1 MEKLRKGL
9 FPFII
14 ALSALSVSLSAAF
27 YSVSGLGKLFA
38 GASTQVII
46 MASSLEIAKLVI
58 ASLLYQYWDTLNK
71 VLRAYLAIATVVLML
86 ITSMGIYGFLSGA
99 YQETANRAGTV
110 DAQVTLLETKKAN
123 LVGQRDLL
131 TKEKEALVTSMS
143 NLQSGL
149 ANNKTSYVDKKGNLI
164 QSSSSANRKSL
175 EKQLESSTTRQD
187 NLNIKLDDVNNKIF
201 ELDNQIVEVKTGSD
215 IAAELGPLKYISG
228 LTGTPMDQIVNYLL
242 LIIIFVFDP
251 LAISLVIAANFAFAQ
266 LKPKETLY
274 EDKAY
279 HDEVKEWD
287 VTLQDGLDDEDDDY
301 PEPNEALKEAAERYK
316 ELKNQ
321 GEIQEE
327 PIRLAEEKILE
338 EDWKIVDEAG
348 KEIKDQPEQV
358 KIVKILQKTPSRM
371 RVQYSNG
378 KEGWVSKNIK
388 PDEDNSIRYL

>member
-71 VLRAYLAIATVVLML
+71 VLRAYLSIATIVLML

-123 LVGQRDLL
+123 LEGQRDLL
-131 TKEKEALVTSMS
+131 TKEKEALVNSMTS
-143 NLQSGL
+143 LQSGL

-187 NLNIKLDDVNNKIF
+187 NLNVKLDDVNNKIF
-201 ELDNQIVEVKTGSD
+201 ELDNQIVEAKTGSD

-279 HDEVKEWD
+279 HEEIKEWD
-287 VTLQDGLDDEDDDY
+287 ATLADGLDDDEDY

-327 PIRLAEEKILE
+327 PIRLAEEKVLE

-348 KEIKDQPEQV
+348 KEIKEQPEQV

-378 KEGWVSKNIK
+378 KEGWVSKSVK
-388 PDEDNSIRYL
+388 PDDDNSIRYL

>member
-1 MEKLRKGL
+1 MEKLRKGI

-14 ALSALSVSLSAAF
+14 AFSALSVSLSAAF

-38 GASTQVII
+38 GASLQVII
-46 MASSLEIAKLVI
+46 MASSLEVAKLVI

-71 VLRAYLAIATVVLML
+71 VLRAYLSIATIVLML

-110 DAQVTLLETKKAN
+110 DAQVTLLETKRTN
-123 LVGQRDLL
+123 YIGQRDLL
-131 TKEKEALVTSMS
+131 VKEKEGLVTSMTS
-143 NLQSGL
+143 LQSGL

-164 QSSSSANRKSL
+164 QSSSSADRKSL
-175 EKQLESSTTRQD
+175 ERQLDASNTRQES
-187 NLNIKLDDVNNKIF
+187 LNVKLDDINTKIF
-201 ELDNQIVEVKTGSD
+201 ELDNQIIEVKTGSD

-279 HDEVKEWD
+279 HEEIKEWD
-287 VTLQDGLDDEDDDY
+287 VTLADGLDDED
-301 PEPNEALKEAAERYK
+301 EVPNEALMQAAERYREIK
-316 ELKNQ
+316 KQ

-327 PIRLAEEKILE
+327 PIRLEEEKLLE
-338 EDWKIVDEAG
+338 EDWKIVDESG
-348 KEIKDQPEQV
+348 REIKDHPEQI
-358 KIVKILQKTPSRM
+358 KIVRILQKTPSRM

-378 KEGWVSKNIK
+378 KEGWVTKNTK
-388 PDEDNSIRYL
+388 PEDDNTIRYM

>member
-1 MEKLRKGL
+1 MEKLRKGI

-14 ALSALSVSLSAAF
+14 AFSALSVSLSAAF

-38 GASTQVII
+38 GASLQVII
-46 MASSLEIAKLVI
+46 MASSLEVAKLVI

-71 VLRAYLAIATVVLML
+71 VLRAYLSIATVILML

-123 LVGQRDLL
+123 YIGQRDLL
-131 TKEKEALVTSMS
+131 VKEKEGLVTSMTS
-143 NLQSGL
+143 LQSGL

-164 QSSSSANRKSL
+164 QSSNSADRKSL
-175 EKQLESSTTRQD
+175 ERQLDASSTRQES
-187 NLNIKLDDVNNKIF
+187 LNTKLDDINTKIF
-201 ELDNQIVEVKTGSD
+201 DLDNQIIEVKTGSD
-215 IAAELGPLKYISG
+215 IASELGPLKYISG

-279 HDEVKEWD
+279 HEEMKDWD
-287 VTLQDGLDDEDDDY
+287 VTLADGLDDED
-301 PEPNEALKEAAERYK
+301 EVPNEALIQAAERYK
-316 ELKNQ
+316 ESKKQ

-327 PIRLAEEKILE
+327 PIRLAEEKVLE
-338 EDWKIVDEAG
+338 EDWKIVDESG
-348 KEIKDQPEQV
+348 KEIKDQPEQI
-358 KIVKILQKTPSRM
+358 KIVRILQKTPSRM

-378 KEGWVSKNIK
+378 KEGWVTKNIK
-388 PDEDNSIRYL
+388 PEDDNTIRYL

>member
-1 MEKLRKGL
+1 MEKLRKGI

-14 ALSALSVSLSAAF
+14 AFSALSVSLSAAF

-38 GASTQVII
+38 GASLQVII
-46 MASSLEIAKLVI
+46 MASSLEVAKLVI

-71 VLRAYLAIATVVLML
+71 VLRAYLSIATIVLML

-110 DAQVTLLETKKAN
+110 DAQVTLLETKRTN
-123 LVGQRDLL
+123 YIGQRDLL
-131 TKEKEALVTSMS
+131 VKEKEGLVTSMTS
-143 NLQSGL
+143 LQSGL

-164 QSSSSANRKSL
+164 QSSSSADRKSL
-175 EKQLESSTTRQD
+175 ERQLDASNTRQES
-187 NLNIKLDDVNNKIF
+187 LNVKLDDINTKIF
-201 ELDNQIVEVKTGSD
+201 ELDNQIIEVKTGSD

-287 VTLQDGLDDEDDDY
+287 VTLADGLDDED
-301 PEPNEALKEAAERYK
+301 EVPNEALVQAAERYK
-316 ELKNQ
+316 EIKKQ

-327 PIRLAEEKILE
+327 PIRLAEEKVLE
-338 EDWKIVDEAG
+338 EDWKIVDESG
-348 KEIKDQPEQV
+348 KEIKDQPEQI
-358 KIVKILQKTPSRM
+358 KIVRILQKTPSRM

-378 KEGWVSKNIK
+378 KEGWVTKNTK
-388 PDEDNSIRYL
+388 PEDDNTIRYM

>member
-131 TKEKEALVTSMS
+131 TKEKEALVSSMA

-287 VTLQDGLDDEDDDY
+287 VTLQDGLDEDDDY
-301 PEPNEALKEAAERYK
+301 PEPTEALKEAAERYK

>member
-131 TKEKEALVTSMS
+131 TKEKEALVSSMA

-187 NLNIKLDDVNNKIF
+187 NLNVKLDDVNNKIF

-287 VTLQDGLDDEDDDY
+287 VTLQDGLDEDDDY

-327 PIRLAEEKILE
+327 PIRLAEEKVLE

-371 RVQYSNG
+371 RVKYSDG
-378 KEGWVSKNIK
+378 REGWVSKNIK

>member
-1 MEKLRKGL
+1 MEKLRKGI

-14 ALSALSVSLSAAF
+14 AFSALSVSLSAAF

-38 GASTQVII
+38 GASLQVII
-46 MASSLEIAKLVI
+46 MASSLEVAKLVI

-71 VLRAYLAIATVVLML
+71 VLRAYLSIATIVLML

-110 DAQVTLLETKKAN
+110 DAQVTLLETKRAN
-123 LVGQRDLL
+123 YIGQRDLL
-131 TKEKEALVTSMS
+131 VKEKEGLVTSMTS
-143 NLQSGL
+143 LQSGL

-164 QSSSSANRKSL
+164 QSSSSADRKSL
-175 EKQLESSTTRQD
+175 ERQLDASNTRQES
-187 NLNIKLDDVNNKIF
+187 LNVKLDDINTKIF
-201 ELDNQIVEVKTGSD
+201 ELDNQIIEVKTGSD

-287 VTLQDGLDDEDDDY
+287 VTLADGLDDED
-301 PEPNEALKEAAERYK
+301 EVPNEALVQAAERYK
-316 ELKNQ
+316 EIKKQ

-327 PIRLAEEKILE
+327 PIRLAEEKVLE
-338 EDWKIVDEAG
+338 EDWKIVDESG
-348 KEIKDQPEQV
+348 KEIKDQPEQI
-358 KIVKILQKTPSRM
+358 KIVRILQKTPSRM

-378 KEGWVSKNIK
+378 KEGWVTKNTK
-388 PDEDNSIRYL
+388 PEDDNTIRYM

>member
-1 MEKLRKGL
+1 MEKLRKSI

-38 GASTQVII
+38 GASLQVII
-46 MASSLEIAKLVI
+46 MASSLEVAKLVI

-71 VLRAYLAIATVVLML
+71 VLRAYLSIATVILML

-123 LVGQRDLL
+123 YIGQRDLL
-131 TKEKEALVTSMS
+131 VKEKEGLVTSMTS
-143 NLQSGL
+143 LQSGL

-164 QSSSSANRKSL
+164 QSSNSADRKSL
-175 EKQLESSTTRQD
+175 ERQLDASSTRQES
-187 NLNIKLDDVNNKIF
+187 LNTKLDDINTKIF
-201 ELDNQIVEVKTGSD
+201 DLDNQIIEVKTGSD
-215 IAAELGPLKYISG
+215 IASELGPLKYISG

-279 HDEVKEWD
+279 HEEMKDWD
-287 VTLQDGLDDEDDDY
+287 VTLADGLDDED
-301 PEPNEALKEAAERYK
+301 EVPNEALIQAAERYK
-316 ELKNQ
+316 ESKKQ

-327 PIRLAEEKILE
+327 PIRLAEEKVLE
-338 EDWKIVDEAG
+338 EDWKIVDESG
-348 KEIKDQPEQV
+348 REIKDQPEQI
-358 KIVKILQKTPSRM
+358 KIVRILQKTPSRM

-378 KEGWVSKNIK
+378 KEGWVTKNIK
-388 PDEDNSIRYL
+388 PEDDNTIRYL

>member
-1 MEKLRKGL
+1 MEKLRRGI

-14 ALSALSVSLSAAF
+14 AFSALSVSLSAAF

-38 GASTQVII
+38 GASLQVII
-46 MASSLEIAKLVI
+46 MASSLEVAKLVI

-71 VLRAYLAIATVVLML
+71 VLRAYLSIATVILML

-123 LVGQRDLL
+123 YIGQRDLL
-131 TKEKEALVTSMS
+131 VKEKEGLVTSMTS
-143 NLQSGL
+143 LQSGL

-164 QSSSSANRKSL
+164 QSSNSADRKSL
-175 EKQLESSTTRQD
+175 ERQLDASSTRQES
-187 NLNIKLDDVNNKIF
+187 LNTKLDDINTKIF
-201 ELDNQIVEVKTGSD
+201 DLDNQIIEVKTGSD
-215 IAAELGPLKYISG
+215 IASELGPLKYISG

-279 HDEVKEWD
+279 HEEMKDWD
-287 VTLQDGLDDEDDDY
+287 VTLADGLDDED
-301 PEPNEALKEAAERYK
+301 EVPNEALIQAAERYK
-316 ELKNQ
+316 ESKKQ

-327 PIRLAEEKILE
+327 PIRLAEEKVLE
-338 EDWKIVDEAG
+338 EDWKIVDESG
-348 KEIKDQPEQV
+348 REIKDQPEQI
-358 KIVKILQKTPSRM
+358 KIVRILQKTPSRM

-378 KEGWVSKNIK
+378 KEGWVTKNTK
-388 PDEDNSIRYL
+388 PEDDNTIRYL

>member
-1 MEKLRKGL
+1 MEKLRKGI

-14 ALSALSVSLSAAF
+14 AFSALSVSLSAAF

-38 GASTQVII
+38 GASLQVII
-46 MASSLEIAKLVI
+46 MASSLEVAKLVI

-71 VLRAYLAIATVVLML
+71 VLRAYLSIATVILML

-123 LVGQRDLL
+123 YIGQRDLL
-131 TKEKEALVTSMS
+131 VKEKEGLVSSMTS
-143 NLQSGL
+143 LQSGL

-164 QSSSSANRKSL
+164 QSSSSADRKSL
-175 EKQLESSTTRQD
+175 ERQLDASNTRQES
-187 NLNIKLDDVNNKIF
+187 LNVKLDDVNTKIF
-201 ELDNQIVEVKTGSD
+201 DLDNQIIEVKTGSD
-215 IAAELGPLKYISG
+215 IASELGPLKYISG

-279 HDEVKEWD
+279 HEEMKDWD
-287 VTLQDGLDDEDDDY
+287 VTLADGLDDED
-301 PEPNEALKEAAERYK
+301 EVPNEALVQAAERYK
-316 ELKNQ
+316 ELKKQ

-327 PIRLAEEKILE
+327 PIRLAEEKVLE
-338 EDWKIVDEAG
+338 EDWKIVDESG
-348 KEIKDQPEQV
+348 KEIKDQPEQI
-358 KIVKILQKTPSRM
+358 KIVRILQKTPSRM

-378 KEGWVSKNIK
+378 KEGWVTKNIK
-388 PDEDNSIRYL
+388 PEDDNTIRYL

>member
-1 MEKLRKGL
+1 MEKLRKGI

-14 ALSALSVSLSAAF
+14 AFSALSVSLSAAF

-38 GASTQVII
+38 GASLQVII
-46 MASSLEIAKLVI
+46 MASSLEVAKLVI

-71 VLRAYLAIATVVLML
+71 VLRAYLSIATVILML

-123 LVGQRDLL
+123 YIGQRDLL
-131 TKEKEALVTSMS
+131 VKEKEGLVTSMTS
-143 NLQSGL
+143 LQSGL

-164 QSSSSANRKSL
+164 QSSNSADRKSL
-175 EKQLESSTTRQD
+175 ERQLDASSTRQES
-187 NLNIKLDDVNNKIF
+187 LNTKLDDINTKIF
-201 ELDNQIVEVKTGSD
+201 DLDNQIIEVKTGSD
-215 IAAELGPLKYISG
+215 IASELGPLKYISG

-279 HDEVKEWD
+279 HEEMKDWD
-287 VTLQDGLDDEDDDY
+287 VTLADGLDDED
-301 PEPNEALKEAAERYK
+301 EVPNEALIQAAERYK
-316 ELKNQ
+316 ESKKQ

-327 PIRLAEEKILE
+327 PIRLAEEKVLE
-338 EDWKIVDEAG
+338 EDWKIVDESG
-348 KEIKDQPEQV
+348 REIKDQPEQI
-358 KIVKILQKTPSRM
+358 KIVRILQKTPSRM

-378 KEGWVSKNIK
+378 KEGWVTKNTK
-388 PDEDNSIRYL
+388 PEDDNTIRYL

>member
-1 MEKLRKGL
+1 MEKLRKGI

-14 ALSALSVSLSAAF
+14 AFSALSVSLSAAF

-38 GASTQVII
+38 GASLQVII
-46 MASSLEIAKLVI
+46 MASSLEVAKLVI

-71 VLRAYLAIATVVLML
+71 VLRAYLSIATVILML

-123 LVGQRDLL
+123 YIGQRDLL
-131 TKEKEALVTSMS
+131 VKEKEGLVTSMTS
-143 NLQSGL
+143 LQSGL

-164 QSSSSANRKSL
+164 QSSNSADRKSL
-175 EKQLESSTTRQD
+175 ERQLDASSTRQES
-187 NLNIKLDDVNNKIF
+187 LNTKLDDINTKIF
-201 ELDNQIVEVKTGSD
+201 DLDNQIIEVKTGSD
-215 IAAELGPLKYISG
+215 IASELGPLKYISG

-279 HDEVKEWD
+279 HEEMKDWD
-287 VTLQDGLDDEDDDY
+287 VTLADGLDDED
-301 PEPNEALKEAAERYK
+301 EVPNEALIQAAERYK
-316 ELKNQ
+316 ESKKQ

-327 PIRLAEEKILE
+327 PIRLAEEKVLE
-338 EDWKIVDEAG
+338 EDWKIVDESG
-348 KEIKDQPEQV
+348 REIKDQPEQI
-358 KIVKILQKTPSRM
+358 KIVRILQKTPSRM

-378 KEGWVSKNIK
+378 KEGWVTKNIK
-388 PDEDNSIRYL
+388 PEDDNTIRYL

>member
-131 TKEKEALVTSMS
+131 TKEKEALVSSMA

-287 VTLQDGLDDEDDDY
+287 VTLQDGLDEDDDY

-371 RVQYSNG
+371 RGQYSNG

>member
-1 MEKLRKGL
+1 MEKVRKGI

-38 GASTQVII
+38 GASLQVII
-46 MASSLEIAKLVI
+46 MASSLEVAKLVI

-71 VLRAYLAIATVVLML
+71 VLRAYLSIATIILML

-123 LVGQRDLL
+123 YIGQRDLL
-131 TKEKEALVTSMS
+131 VKEKEGLVTSMTS
-143 NLQSGL
+143 LQSGL

-164 QSSSSANRKSL
+164 QSSNSADRKSL
-175 EKQLESSTTRQD
+175 ERQLDASSTRQES
-187 NLNIKLDDVNNKIF
+187 LNTKLDDVNTKIF
-201 ELDNQIVEVKTGSD
+201 DLDNQIIEVKTGSD
-215 IAAELGPLKYISG
+215 VASELGPLKYISG

-274 EDKAY
+274 QDKAY
-279 HDEVKEWD
+279 HEEMKDWD
-287 VTLQDGLDDEDDDY
+287 ITLADGLDDED
-301 PEPNEALKEAAERYK
+301 EVPNEALMQAAERYK
-316 ELKNQ
+316 ELKKR

-327 PIRLAEEKILE
+327 PIRLAEEKVLE
-338 EDWKIVDEAG
+338 EDWKIVDESG
-348 KEIKDQPEQV
+348 REIKDQPEQI
-358 KIVKILQKTPSRM
+358 KIVRILQKTPSRM

-378 KEGWVSKNIK
+378 KEGWVTKNTK
-388 PDEDNSIRYL
+388 PEDDNTIRYL

>member
-1 MEKLRKGL
+1 MEKLRKSI

-14 ALSALSVSLSAAF
+14 AFSALSVSLSAAF

-38 GASTQVII
+38 GASLQVII
-46 MASSLEIAKLVI
+46 MASSLEVAKLVI

-71 VLRAYLAIATVVLML
+71 VLRAYLSIATVILML

-123 LVGQRDLL
+123 YIGQRDLL
-131 TKEKEALVTSMS
+131 VKEKEGLVTSMTS
-143 NLQSGL
+143 LQSGL

-164 QSSSSANRKSL
+164 QSSNSADRKSL
-175 EKQLESSTTRQD
+175 ERQLDASSTRQES
-187 NLNIKLDDVNNKIF
+187 LNTKLDDINTKIF
-201 ELDNQIVEVKTGSD
+201 DLDNQIIEVKTGSD
-215 IAAELGPLKYISG
+215 IASELGPLKYISG

-279 HDEVKEWD
+279 HEEMKDWD
-287 VTLQDGLDDEDDDY
+287 VTLADGLDDED
-301 PEPNEALKEAAERYK
+301 EVPNEALIQAAERYK
-316 ELKNQ
+316 ESKKQ

-327 PIRLAEEKILE
+327 PIRLAEEKVLE
-338 EDWKIVDEAG
+338 EDWKIVDESG
-348 KEIKDQPEQV
+348 REIKDQPEQI
-358 KIVKILQKTPSRM
+358 KIVRILQKTPSRM

-378 KEGWVSKNIK
+378 KEGWVTKNTK
-388 PDEDNSIRYL
+388 PEDDNTIRYL

>member
-1 MEKLRKGL
+1 MEKLRKGI

-14 ALSALSVSLSAAF
+14 AFSALSVSLSAAF

-38 GASTQVII
+38 GASLQVII
-46 MASSLEIAKLVI
+46 MASSLEVAKLVI

-71 VLRAYLAIATVVLML
+71 VLRAYLSIATIVLML

-110 DAQVTLLETKKAN
+110 DAQVTLLETKRTN
-123 LVGQRDLL
+123 YIGQRDLL
-131 TKEKEALVTSMS
+131 VKEKEGLVTSMTS
-143 NLQSGL
+143 LQSGL

-164 QSSSSANRKSL
+164 QSSSSADRKSL
-175 EKQLESSTTRQD
+175 ERQLDASNTRQES
-187 NLNIKLDDVNNKIF
+187 LNVKLDDINTKIF
-201 ELDNQIVEVKTGSD
+201 ELDNQIIEVKTGSD

-287 VTLQDGLDDEDDDY
+287 VTLADGLDDED
-301 PEPNEALKEAAERYK
+301 EVPNEALVQAAERYK
-316 ELKNQ
+316 EIRKQ

-327 PIRLAEEKILE
+327 PIRLAEEKVLE
-338 EDWKIVDEAG
+338 EDWKIVDESG
-348 KEIKDQPEQV
+348 KEIKDQPEQI
-358 KIVKILQKTPSRM
+358 KIVRILQKTPSRM

-378 KEGWVSKNIK
+378 KEGWVTKNTK
-388 PDEDNSIRYL
+388 PEDDNTIRYM

>member
-1 MEKLRKGL
+1 MEKLRKGI

-14 ALSALSVSLSAAF
+14 AFSALSVSLSAAF

-38 GASTQVII
+38 GASLQVII
-46 MASSLEIAKLVI
+46 MASSLEVAKLVI

-71 VLRAYLAIATVVLML
+71 VLRAYLSIATIVLML

-110 DAQVTLLETKKAN
+110 DAQVTLLETKRAN
-123 LVGQRDLL
+123 YIGQRDLL
-131 TKEKEALVTSMS
+131 VKEKEGLVTSMTS
-143 NLQSGL
+143 LQSGL

-164 QSSSSANRKSL
+164 QSSSSADRKSL
-175 EKQLESSTTRQD
+175 ERQLDASNTRQES
-187 NLNIKLDDVNNKIF
+187 LNVKLDDINTKIF
-201 ELDNQIVEVKTGSD
+201 ELDNQIIEVKTGSD

-287 VTLQDGLDDEDDDY
+287 VTLADGLDDED
-301 PEPNEALKEAAERYK
+301 EVPNEALVQAAERYK
-316 ELKNQ
+316 EIRKQ

-327 PIRLAEEKILE
+327 PIRLAEEKVLE
-338 EDWKIVDEAG
+338 EDWKIVDESG
-348 KEIKDQPEQV
+348 KEIKDQPEQI
-358 KIVKILQKTPSRM
+358 KIVRILQKTPSRM

-378 KEGWVSKNIK
+378 KEGWVTKNTK
-388 PDEDNSIRYL
+388 PEDDNTIRYM

>member
-1 MEKLRKGL
+1 MEKLRKGI

-38 GASTQVII
+38 GASLQVII
-46 MASSLEIAKLVI
+46 MASSLEVAKLVI
-58 ASLLYQYWDTLNK
+58 ASLLYQYWNTINK
-71 VLRAYLAIATVVLML
+71 VLRAYLSVATIVLML

-123 LVGQRDLL
+123 YVGQRDLL
-131 TKEKEALVTSMS
+131 VKEKEGLVTSMT

-164 QSSSSANRKSL
+164 QSSSSADRRSL
-175 EKQLESSTTRQD
+175 ERQLDASNTRQES
-187 NLNIKLDDVNNKIF
+187 LNVKLDDVNTKIF
-201 ELDNQIVEVKTGSD
+201 DLDNQIIEVKTGSD
-215 IAAELGPLKYISG
+215 IAAELGPLRYISG

-242 LIIIFVFDP
+242 LVIIFVFDP

-266 LKPKETLY
+266 LRPKESLY
-274 EDKAY
+274 DDKAY
-279 HDEVKEWD
+279 HEEMKDWD
-287 VTLQDGLDDEDDDY
+287 ATLVDGLNNEDDV
-301 PEPNEALKEAAERYK
+301 PNEALMEAAERYK
-316 ELKNQ
+316 ELKKQ

-327 PIRLAEEKILE
+327 PVRLQEEKVLE
-338 EDWKIVDEAG
+338 EDWKIVDESG
-348 KEIKDQPEQV
+348 KEIKDQPEQI
-358 KIVKILQKTPSRM
+358 KIIKILQKTPSRM

-388 PDEDNSIRYL
+388 RNDNNIIRYL

>member
-1 MEKLRKGL
+1 MEKLRKGI

-38 GASTQVII
+38 GASIQVII
-46 MASSLEIAKLVI
+46 MASSLEVAKLVI
-58 ASLLYQYWDTLNK
+58 ASLLYQYWDSLNK
-71 VLRAYLAIATVVLML
+71 ILRTYLSIATVVLML

-123 LVGQRDLL
+123 YVGQRDLL
-131 TKEKEALVTSMS
+131 TKEKEALVSSMTS
-143 NLQSGL
+143 LQSGL

-164 QSSSSANRKSL
+164 QTSSSADRKSL
-175 EKQLESSTTRQD
+175 ERQLDASSTRQE
-187 NLNIKLDDVNNKIF
+187 NLNAKLDDINNKIF
-201 ELDNQIVEVKTGSD
+201 ELDNQIVEAKTGSD

-242 LIIIFVFDP
+242 LVIIFVFDP

-274 EDKAY
+274 EEKAY
-279 HDEVKEWD
+279 HEEMKEWD
-287 VTLQDGLDDEDDDY
+287 ATIADGLEDDEIFM
-301 PEPNEALKEAAERYK
+301 PNEALQEAAQRYK
-316 ELKNQ
+316 ENKIQ

-327 PIRLAEEKILE
+327 PIRLEEEKILE
-338 EDWKIVDEAG
+338 DDWKIVDESG
-348 KEIKDQPEQV
+348 REIKDQPEQL
-358 KIVKILQKTPSRM
+358 KIVKVLQKTPSRM

-378 KEGWVSKNIK
+378 KEGWVSKSAK
-388 PDEDNSIRYL
+388 PDDNSIRYL

>member
-1 MEKLRKGL
+1 MEKLRRGI

-14 ALSALSVSLSAAF
+14 AFSALSVSLSAAF

-38 GASTQVII
+38 GASLQVII
-46 MASSLEIAKLVI
+46 MASSLEVAKLVI

-71 VLRAYLAIATVVLML
+71 VLRAYISIATVILML

-123 LVGQRDLL
+123 YIGQRDLL
-131 TKEKEALVTSMS
+131 VKEKEGLVTSMTS
-143 NLQSGL
+143 LQSGL

-164 QSSSSANRKSL
+164 QSSNSADRKSL
-175 EKQLESSTTRQD
+175 ERQLDASSTRQES
-187 NLNIKLDDVNNKIF
+187 LNTKLDDINTKIF
-201 ELDNQIVEVKTGSD
+201 DLDNQIIEVKTGSD
-215 IAAELGPLKYISG
+215 IASELGPLKYISG

-279 HDEVKEWD
+279 HEEMKDWD
-287 VTLQDGLDDEDDDY
+287 VTLADGLDDED
-301 PEPNEALKEAAERYK
+301 EVPNEALIQAAERYK
-316 ELKNQ
+316 ESKKQ

-327 PIRLAEEKILE
+327 PIRLAEEKVLE
-338 EDWKIVDEAG
+338 EDWKIVDESG
-348 KEIKDQPEQV
+348 REIKDQPEQI
-358 KIVKILQKTPSRM
+358 KIVRILQKTPSRM

-378 KEGWVSKNIK
+378 KEGWVTKNIK
-388 PDEDNSIRYL
+388 PEDDNTIRYL

>member
-1 MEKLRKGL
+1 MEKLRKGI

-14 ALSALSVSLSAAF
+14 AFSALSVSLSAAF

-38 GASTQVII
+38 GASLQVII
-46 MASSLEIAKLVI
+46 MASSLEVAKLVI

-71 VLRAYLAIATVVLML
+71 VLRAYLSIATIVLML

-110 DAQVTLLETKKAN
+110 DAQVTLLETKRTN
-123 LVGQRDLL
+123 YIGQRDLL
-131 TKEKEALVTSMS
+131 VKEKEGLVTSMT

-164 QSSSSANRKSL
+164 QSSSSADRKSL
-175 EKQLESSTTRQD
+175 ERQLDASNNRQES
-187 NLNIKLDDVNNKIF
+187 LNVKLDDINTKIF
-201 ELDNQIVEVKTGSD
+201 ELDNQIIEVKTGSD

-287 VTLQDGLDDEDDDY
+287 VTLADGLDDED
-301 PEPNEALKEAAERYK
+301 EVPNEALMQAAERYK
-316 ELKNQ
+316 EIKKQ

-327 PIRLAEEKILE
+327 PIRLAEEKVLE
-338 EDWKIVDEAG
+338 EDWKIVDESG
-348 KEIKDQPEQV
+348 KEIKDQPEQI

-378 KEGWVSKNIK
+378 KEGWVTKNKK
-388 PDEDNSIRYL
+388 PEDDNTIRYM

>member
-1 MEKLRKGL
+1 MEKLRKGI

-38 GASTQVII
+38 GASLQVII
-46 MASSLEIAKLVI
+46 MASSLEVAKLVI
-58 ASLLYQYWDTLNK
+58 ASLLYQYWNTINK
-71 VLRAYLAIATVVLML
+71 VLRAYLSVATIVLML

-123 LVGQRDLL
+123 YIGQRDLL
-131 TKEKEALVTSMS
+131 VKEKEGLVTSMT

-164 QSSSSANRKSL
+164 QSSSSADRRSL
-175 EKQLESSTTRQD
+175 ERQLDASNTRQES
-187 NLNIKLDDVNNKIF
+187 LNVKLDDVNTKIF
-201 ELDNQIVEVKTGSD
+201 DLDNQIIEVKTGSD
-215 IAAELGPLKYISG
+215 VAAELGPLRYISG
-228 LTGTPMDQIVNYLL
+228 LTGIPMDQIVNYLL

-266 LKPKETLY
+266 LRPKESLY
-274 EDKAY
+274 DDKAY
-279 HDEVKEWD
+279 HEEMKDWD
-287 VTLQDGLDDEDDDY
+287 ATLADGLDDEDDV
-301 PEPNEALKEAAERYK
+301 PNEALMEAAERYK
-316 ELKNQ
+316 ELKKQ

-327 PIRLAEEKILE
+327 PVRLQEEKVLE
-338 EDWKIVDEAG
+338 EDWKIVDESG
-348 KEIKDQPEQV
+348 NEIKDQPEQI
-358 KIVKILQKTPSRM
+358 KIIKILQKTPSRM

-388 PDEDNSIRYL
+388 RDDNNSIRYL

>member
-287 VTLQDGLDDEDDDY
+287 VTLQDGLDEDDDY

-327 PIRLAEEKILE
+327 PIRLAEERILE

>member
-1 MEKLRKGL
+1 MEKLRKGI

-14 ALSALSVSLSAAF
+14 AFSALSVSLSAAF

-38 GASTQVII
+38 GASLQVII
-46 MASSLEIAKLVI
+46 MASSLEVAKLVI

-71 VLRAYLAIATVVLML
+71 VLRAYLSIATIVLML

-110 DAQVTLLETKKAN
+110 DAQVTLLETKRTN
-123 LVGQRDLL
+123 YIGQRDLL
-131 TKEKEALVTSMS
+131 VKEKEGLVTSMT

-164 QSSSSANRKSL
+164 QSSSSADRKSL
-175 EKQLESSTTRQD
+175 ERQLDASNTRQEA
-187 NLNIKLDDVNNKIF
+187 LNIKLDDINTKIF
-201 ELDNQIVEVKTGSD
+201 ELDNQIIEVKTGSD
-215 IAAELGPLKYISG
+215 VAAELGPLKYISG
-228 LTGTPMDQIVNYLL
+228 LTGAPMDQIVNYLL

-274 EDKAY
+274 EEKAY
-279 HDEVKEWD
+279 HEEMKEWD
-287 VTLQDGLDDEDDDY
+287 ATIADGLDDDEIFK
-301 PEPNEALKEAAERYK
+301 PNEALQEAAQRYK
-316 ELKNQ
+316 EGKIQ

-327 PIRLAEEKILE
+327 PIRLEEEKLLE
-338 EDWKIVDEAG
+338 DDWKIVDESG
-348 KEIKDQPEQV
+348 KEIKDHPEQI

-388 PDEDNSIRYL
+388 PDEDNTIRYL

>member
-1 MEKLRKGL
+1 MEKLRKGI

-14 ALSALSVSLSAAF
+14 AFSALSVSLSAAF

-38 GASTQVII
+38 GASLQVII
-46 MASSLEIAKLVI
+46 MASSLEVAKLVI

-71 VLRAYLAIATVVLML
+71 VLRAYLSIATIVLML

-110 DAQVTLLETKKAN
+110 DAQVTLLETKRTN
-123 LVGQRDLL
+123 YIGQRDLL
-131 TKEKEALVTSMS
+131 VKEKEGLVTSMT

-164 QSSSSANRKSL
+164 QSSSSADRKSL
-175 EKQLESSTTRQD
+175 ERQLDASNTRQEA
-187 NLNIKLDDVNNKIF
+187 LNIKLDDINTKIF
-201 ELDNQIVEVKTGSD
+201 ELDNQIIEVKTGSD

-228 LTGTPMDQIVNYLL
+228 LTGAPMDQIVNYLL

-274 EDKAY
+274 EEKAY
-279 HDEVKEWD
+279 HEEMKEWD
-287 VTLQDGLDDEDDDY
+287 ATIADGLDDDEIFI
-301 PEPNEALKEAAERYK
+301 PNEALQEAAQRYK
-316 ELKNQ
+316 ESKIQ

-327 PIRLAEEKILE
+327 PIRLEEEKLLE
-338 EDWKIVDEAG
+338 DDWKIVDESG
-348 KEIKDQPEQV
+348 KEIKDHPEQI

-388 PDEDNSIRYL
+388 PDEDNTIRYL

>member
-58 ASLLYQYWDTLNK
+58 ASLLYQYWDSLNK
-71 VLRAYLAIATVVLML
+71 VLRAYLSIATVVLML

-131 TKEKEALVTSMS
+131 TKEKEALVGSMTS
-143 NLQSGL
+143 LQSGL

-187 NLNIKLDDVNNKIF
+187 NLNVKLDDVNNKIF
-201 ELDNQIVEVKTGSD
+201 ELDNQIVEAKTGSD
-215 IAAELGPLKYISG
+215 VAAELGPLKYISG

-266 LKPKETLY
+266 LKPQETLY

-279 HDEVKEWD
+279 HEEIKEWD
-287 VTLQDGLDDEDDDY
+287 VTLTDGLDTIE
-301 PEPNEALKEAAERYK
+301 EFKEEEK
-316 ELKNQ
+316 QE
-321 GEIQEE
+321 EIQEE
-327 PIRLAEEKILE
+327 PIRLAEEKVLE

-348 KEIKDQPEQV
+348 REIKDQPEQV
-358 KIVKILQKTPSRM
+358 RIVKVLQKTPSRM

-378 KEGWVSKNIK
+378 KEGWVAKNTK
-388 PDEDNSIRYL
+388 PEDDNTKRYM

>member
-1 MEKLRKGL
+1 MEKLRKGI

-38 GASTQVII
+38 GASIQVII
-46 MASSLEIAKLVI
+46 MASSLEVAKLVI
-58 ASLLYQYWDTLNK
+58 ASLLYQYWDSLNK
-71 VLRAYLAIATVVLML
+71 ILRTYLSIATVVLML

-123 LVGQRDLL
+123 YVGQRDLL
-131 TKEKEALVTSMS
+131 TKEKEALVSSMTS
-143 NLQSGL
+143 LQSGL

-164 QSSSSANRKSL
+164 QTSSSADRKSL
-175 EKQLESSTTRQD
+175 ERQLDASSTRQE
-187 NLNIKLDDVNNKIF
+187 NLNAKLDDINNKIF
-201 ELDNQIVEVKTGSD
+201 ELDNQIVEAKTGSD

-242 LIIIFVFDP
+242 LVIIFVFDP

-274 EDKAY
+274 EEKAY
-279 HDEVKEWD
+279 HEEMKEWD
-287 VTLQDGLDDEDDDY
+287 ATIADGLEDDEIFM
-301 PEPNEALKEAAERYK
+301 PNEALQEAAQRYK
-316 ELKNQ
+316 ENKIQ
-321 GEIQEE
+321 GEVQEE
-327 PIRLAEEKILE
+327 PIRLEEEKILE
-338 EDWKIVDEAG
+338 DDWKIVDESG
-348 KEIKDQPEQV
+348 REIKDQPEQL
-358 KIVKILQKTPSRM
+358 KIVKVLQKTPSRM

-378 KEGWVSKNIK
+378 KEGWVSKSAK
-388 PDEDNSIRYL
+388 PDDNSIRYL

>member
-1 MEKLRKGL
+1 MEKLRKSI

-14 ALSALSVSLSAAF
+14 AFSALSVSLSAAF

-38 GASTQVII
+38 GASLQVII
-46 MASSLEIAKLVI
+46 MASSLEVAKLVI

-71 VLRAYLAIATVVLML
+71 VLRAYLSIATVILML

-123 LVGQRDLL
+123 YIGQRDLL
-131 TKEKEALVTSMS
+131 VKEKEGLVTSMTS
-143 NLQSGL
+143 LQSGL

-164 QSSSSANRKSL
+164 QSSNSADRKSL
-175 EKQLESSTTRQD
+175 ERQLDASSTRQES
-187 NLNIKLDDVNNKIF
+187 LNTKLDDINTRIF
-201 ELDNQIVEVKTGSD
+201 DLDNQIIEVKTGSD
-215 IAAELGPLKYISG
+215 IASELGPLKYISG

-279 HDEVKEWD
+279 HEEMKDWD
-287 VTLQDGLDDEDDDY
+287 VTLADGLDDED
-301 PEPNEALKEAAERYK
+301 EVPNEALIQAAERYK
-316 ELKNQ
+316 ESKKQ

-327 PIRLAEEKILE
+327 PIRLAEEKVLE
-338 EDWKIVDEAG
+338 EDWKIVDESG
-348 KEIKDQPEQV
+348 REIKDQPEQI
-358 KIVKILQKTPSRM
+358 KIVRILQKTPSRM

-378 KEGWVSKNIK
+378 KEGWVTKNIK
-388 PDEDNSIRYL
+388 PEDDNTIRYL

>member
-1 MEKLRKGL
+1 MEKLRKGI

-14 ALSALSVSLSAAF
+14 AFSALSVSLSAAF

-38 GASTQVII
+38 GASLQVII
-46 MASSLEIAKLVI
+46 MASSLEVAKLVI

-71 VLRAYLAIATVVLML
+71 VLRAYLSIATIVLML

-110 DAQVTLLETKKAN
+110 DAQVTLLETKRTN
-123 LVGQRDLL
+123 YIGQRDLL
-131 TKEKEALVTSMS
+131 VKEKEGLVTSMTS
-143 NLQSGL
+143 LQSGL

-164 QSSSSANRKSL
+164 QSSSSADRKSL
-175 EKQLESSTTRQD
+175 ERQLDASNTRQES
-187 NLNIKLDDVNNKIF
+187 LNVKLDDINTKIF
-201 ELDNQIVEVKTGSD
+201 ELDNQIIEVKTGSD

-279 HDEVKEWD
+279 HEEIKEWD
-287 VTLQDGLDDEDDDY
+287 VTLADGLDDED
-301 PEPNEALKEAAERYK
+301 EVPNEALVQAAERSK
-316 ELKNQ
+316 EIKKQ

-327 PIRLAEEKILE
+327 PIRLEEEKLLE
-338 EDWKIVDEAG
+338 EDWKIVDESG
-348 KEIKDQPEQV
+348 KEIKDHPEQI
-358 KIVKILQKTPSRM
+358 KIVRILQKTPSRM

-378 KEGWVSKNIK
+378 KEGWVTKNTK
-388 PDEDNSIRYL
+388 PEDDNTIRYM

>member
-1 MEKLRKGL
+1 MEKLRKGI

-46 MASSLEIAKLVI
+46 MASSLEVSKLVI

-71 VLRAYLAIATVVLML
+71 VLRAYLAVATVILML

-99 YQETANRAGTV
+99 YQETANRAGSV
-110 DAQVTLLETKKAN
+110 DAQITLLETKRTN
-123 LVGQRDLL
+123 YIGQRDLL
-131 TKEKEALVTSMS
+131 TKEKEGLVTSMTS
-143 NLQSGL
+143 LQSGL

-164 QSSSSANRKSL
+164 QSSNSADRKSI
-175 EKQLESSTTRQD
+175 EKQLDASTSRQES
-187 NLNIKLDDVNNKIF
+187 LNTKLDDVNNKIF
-201 ELDNQIVEVKTGSD
+201 ELDNQIIEVKTGSD
-215 IAAELGPLKYISG
+215 VAAELGPLKYISG

-274 EDKAY
+274 EEKAY
-279 HDEVKEWD
+279 HEEVKEWD
-287 VTLQDGLDDEDDDY
+287 ATIADGLDDDD
-301 PEPNEALKEAAERYK
+301 EIFMPNEALQEAAQRYNESK
-316 ELKNQ
+316 IQ

-327 PIRLAEEKILE
+327 PIRLEEEKVLE

-348 KEIKDQPEQV
+348 KEIKEQPEQLR
-358 KIVKILQKTPSRM
+358 IVKVLQKTPSRM
-371 RVQYSNG
+371 RVKYSNG
-378 KEGWVSKNIK
+378 QEGWVSKLAK
-388 PDEDNSIRYL
+388 PDEDNTIRYM